1 MQLSLTNKADY
12 AIRAVLD
19 IARHHP
25 ELRTNSQMTE
35 SMDLPSKFLS
45 QILATLVREELLNS
59 TAGPAGGYTLARPP
73 AEISVLEIIEVIEGP
88 ITTDTCALGGGTC
101 DWKTLCPLHETWSH
115 AKGEFT
121 KSLATLTFEDLTLI
135 DEAIRA
141 GTYQPSDSAPP
152 HPETPPRTGAS
163 DPANGS

>member
-25 ELRTNSQMTE
+25 ELRTNAEMTE
-35 SMDLPSKFLS
+35 AMDLPSKFLS
-45 QILATLVREELLNS
+45 QILATLVRQELLES
-59 TAGPAGGYTLARPP
+59 SAGPAGGYSLARPS
-73 AEISVLEIIEVIEGP
+73 AEISLLEIIEVIEGP
-88 ITTDTCALGGGTC
+88 ITADECALGGGTC

-121 KSLATLTFEDLTLI
+121 KRLATLTFEDLALI

-141 GTYQPSDSAPP
+141 GIYQPPEGAPP
-152 HPETPPRTGAS
+152 HPETPTRTGAS
-163 DPANGS
+163 DSANGS